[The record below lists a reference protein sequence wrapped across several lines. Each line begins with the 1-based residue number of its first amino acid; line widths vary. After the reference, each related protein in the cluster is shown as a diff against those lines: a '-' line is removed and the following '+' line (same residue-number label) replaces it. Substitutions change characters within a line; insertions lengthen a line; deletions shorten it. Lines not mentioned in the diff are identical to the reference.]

1 MSTLAHTKTG
11 WPVHQVQTAVVTDAL
26 TRECTYSVVWFD
38 S

>member
-1 MSTLAHTKTG
+1 MPTLAHTKTG
-11 WPVHQVQTAVVTDAL
+11 WPVLQERTTVVTDAL

>member
-1 MSTLAHTKTG
+1 MPTLVHTKTG
-11 WPVHQVQTAVVTDAL
+11 WPVHQVRTAVVTDVL